1 MKHVTVGDVAVLP
14 SNTEASDKS
23 QLRTEK
29 STRRAGEVVSKHL
42 QTILGATHTHLA
54 VFSDLSWVYTII

>member
-42 QTILGATHTHLA
+42 QTILGATHTHIWQCL
-54 VFSDLSWVYTII
+54 VIFLGYIQ

>member
-29 STRRAGEVVSKHL
+29 PTRRAGEVVSKHL
-42 QTILGATHTHLA
+42 QTILGATHTHTWQCL
-54 VFSDLSWVYTII
+54 VIFLGYYI